1 MQSVT
6 FPMEYALEFNK
17 VVLPQRVSLKCSEK
31 LRKLVEARS
40 VRHSVV
46 LATIG
51 IEGNCDIKC
60 L

>member
-6 FPMEYALEFNK
+6 VPMEYALEFNK
-17 VVLPQRVSLKCSEK
+17 VVLPQNVLKCSEN
-31 LRKLVEARS
+31 LRKLVETRS

-46 LATIG
+46 LAMIG
-51 IEGNCDIKC
+51 IEGNCDVTC

>member
-6 FPMEYALEFNK
+6 VPMVYALEFNK
-17 VVLPQRVSLKCSEK
+17 VVLPQNALKCSEN
-31 LRKLVEARS
+31 LRKLVETRS

-46 LATIG
+46 LAMIG
-51 IEGNCDIKC
+51 IEGNCDVTC